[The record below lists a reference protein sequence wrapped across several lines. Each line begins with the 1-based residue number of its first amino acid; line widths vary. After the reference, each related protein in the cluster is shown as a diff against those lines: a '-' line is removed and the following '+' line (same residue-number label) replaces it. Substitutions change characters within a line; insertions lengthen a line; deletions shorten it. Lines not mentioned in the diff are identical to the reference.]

1 MRTVKLTY
9 EIERKDKFFLIY
21 IKDTKYLESL
31 EIPINVTDE
40 LYSLSLTVSDYS
52 NVGEQLC
59 IKLRDTFLRI
69 WNYSY
74 GIPQIVFTGDTSKLK
89 DEYKNAPVFI
99 FFTGVTIIA
108 SKSHSLCSLSLYSVD
123 QLKLF

>member
-9 EIERKDKFFLIY
+9 VYERKDKFFLIY
-21 IKDTKYLESL
+21 KKDTKYLESL

-89 DEYKNAPVFI
+89 DE
-99 FFTGVTIIA
+99 
-108 SKSHSLCSLSLYSVD
+108 
-123 QLKLF
+123 